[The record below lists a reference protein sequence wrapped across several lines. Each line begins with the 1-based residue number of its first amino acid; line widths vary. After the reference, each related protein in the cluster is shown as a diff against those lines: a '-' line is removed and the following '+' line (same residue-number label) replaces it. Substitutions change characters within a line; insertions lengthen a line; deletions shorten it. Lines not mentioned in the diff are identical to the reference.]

1 MNQYDTEEKCEEVFF
16 KNKFP
21 DGFICPVCKCKE
33 YYPIK
38 RHIKSKNGEEK
49 AARTRYQCKNC
60 KHQTSVTEGTIMDRS
75 HLSLKIWLWAIY
87 LVTMD
92 KRGCS
97 ASMLSQFLCLPYKT
111 SWHLLQRIRKA
122 MQVRN
127 ELYQLA
133 ERIEFDHAFLG
144 APGGKRGAGTSKA
157 KIAVAVSKQLNGH
170 PLFLRMNVVKDLKAD
185 TVEKYAEQYFVEN
198 STIYTDSARAYL
210 SVLPS
215 KYKLKAENFGAK
227 SKSSKHLFWIHVL
240 ISNMKSF
247 ILGTYHGIKG
257 DYLQLYLDEFS
268 YRFNRRFSHCNI
280 FERLIVAV
288 CNCPTVRA
296 DKLCNSVTD

>member
-1 MNQYDTEEKCEEVFF
+1 
-16 KNKFP
+16 
-21 DGFICPVCKCKE
+21 
-33 YYPIK
+33 
-38 RHIKSKNGEEK
+38 
-49 AARTRYQCKNC
+49 
-60 KHQTSVTEGTIMDRS
+60 MDRS
-75 HLSLKIWLWAIY
+75 HLNLKIWLWAIY

-127 ELYQLA
+127 ELYQLS
-133 ERIEFDHAFLG
+133 ESIEFDHAFLG

-157 KIAVAVSKQLNGH
+157 KIAVAVSKQRNMR
-170 PLFLRMNVVKDLKAD
+170 PLYLRMNVVKDLKAN
-185 TVEKYAEQYFVEN
+185 TIKKYADRYFVKN

-210 SVLPS
+210 SVFPLN
-215 KYKLKAENFGAK
+215 YDLKAENFGSA

-257 DYLQLYLDEFS
+257 NYLQLYLDEFS
-268 YRFNRRFSHCNI
+268 YRFNRRFKHCNI

-288 CNCPTVRA
+288 CNCPIARR
-296 DKLCNSVTD
+296 DKLCENIC